1 MTKTP
6 IVRPISWINAAISV
20 SILAA
25 FVLVAWTFARTSGV
39 FWGAIAYLAISQ
51 ILRRTIPHHHR
62 SAICHC
68 KRQEFQQAI
77 TEFEKSIAFFSNN
90 VWVDKYRAITMLSSS
105 GMSYREMG
113 MVSLGFC
120 YAQLG
125 DGMNA
130 RRTYEDCLRDYPNN
144 GMAESALRML
154 DAGAGSP
161 NAK

>member
-1 MTKTP
+1 
-6 IVRPISWINAAISV
+6 
-20 SILAA
+20 
-25 FVLVAWTFARTSGV
+25 
-39 FWGAIAYLAISQ
+39 
-51 ILRRTIPHHHR
+51 
-62 SAICHC
+62 
-68 KRQEFQQAI
+68 
-77 TEFEKSIAFFSNN
+77 
-90 VWVDKYRAITMLSSS
+90 MLSSS

-125 DGMNA
+125 DGMSA
-130 RRTYEDCLRDYPNN
+130 RRIYEDCIRYYPNN